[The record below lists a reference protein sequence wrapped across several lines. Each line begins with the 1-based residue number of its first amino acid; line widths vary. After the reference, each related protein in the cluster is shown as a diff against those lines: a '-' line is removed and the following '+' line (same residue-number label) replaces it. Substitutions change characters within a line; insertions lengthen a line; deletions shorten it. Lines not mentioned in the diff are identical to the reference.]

1 MHDDFESR
9 QQQLIYQAY
18 AAMAT
23 SLRVMLHSHSKAV
36 QAAEIAR
43 ELLKL
48 LDRPPPIN
56 ERLIDGNS
64 GAKHDADA

>member
-43 ELLKL
+43 ELLKM
-48 LDRPPPIN
+48 LDRPPLFDD
-56 ERLIDGNS
+56 LIDGNS